1 MLTVRT
7 YIYISFNRTYPRI
20 KKKYTWRQI
29 YHQQYIN
36 SYNMDK
42 ETLKNLLK
50 ENLKIDIETYSE
62 DESSVIVIRILFDNE
77 LITETY
83 SYI

>member
-1 MLTVRT
+1 
-7 YIYISFNRTYPRI
+7 
-20 KKKYTWRQI
+20 
-29 YHQQYIN
+29 
-36 SYNMDK
+36 MDK

-62 DESSVIVIRILFDNE
+62 DESRMVTIRILFDNE

>member
-1 MLTVRT
+1 
-7 YIYISFNRTYPRI
+7 
-20 KKKYTWRQI
+20 
-29 YHQQYIN
+29 
-36 SYNMDK
+36 MDK

-62 DESSVIVIRILFDNE
+62 DESSVMLIRILFDNE
-77 LITETY
+77 IIAETY

>member
-1 MLTVRT
+1 
-7 YIYISFNRTYPRI
+7 
-20 KKKYTWRQI
+20 
-29 YHQQYIN
+29 
-36 SYNMDK
+36 MDK

-50 ENLKIDIETYSE
+50 ENLKIGIETYSE
-62 DESSVIVIRILFDNE
+62 DESSVMLIRILFDNE

>member
-1 MLTVRT
+1 
-7 YIYISFNRTYPRI
+7 
-20 KKKYTWRQI
+20 
-29 YHQQYIN
+29 
-36 SYNMDK
+36 MDK

-62 DESSVIVIRILFDNE
+62 DESRVMVMRILFDDE
-77 LITETY
+77 IIAETY

>member
-1 MLTVRT
+1 
-7 YIYISFNRTYPRI
+7 
-20 KKKYTWRQI
+20 
-29 YHQQYIN
+29 
-36 SYNMDK
+36 MDK

-62 DESSVIVIRILFDNE
+62 DESRVVTIRILFDNE
-77 LITETY
+77 LISETY

>member
-1 MLTVRT
+1 
-7 YIYISFNRTYPRI
+7 
-20 KKKYTWRQI
+20 
-29 YHQQYIN
+29 
-36 SYNMDK
+36 MDK
-42 ETLKNLLK
+42 EILKNLLK

-62 DESSVIVIRILFDNE
+62 DESRVVTIRILFDNE

>member
-1 MLTVRT
+1 
-7 YIYISFNRTYPRI
+7 
-20 KKKYTWRQI
+20 
-29 YHQQYIN
+29 
-36 SYNMDK
+36 MDK

-50 ENLKIDIETYSE
+50 ENLKICIETYSE
-62 DESSVIVIRILFDNE
+62 DESSVMLIRILFDNE

>member
-1 MLTVRT
+1 
-7 YIYISFNRTYPRI
+7 
-20 KKKYTWRQI
+20 
-29 YHQQYIN
+29 
-36 SYNMDK
+36 MDK

-62 DESSVIVIRILFDNE
+62 DKSRVMTIRILFDNE
-77 LITETY
+77 IITETY